1 MDYDDEEQ
9 YNEALEEEEDSLL
22 SELLK
27 LHKKLDRVRF
37 TNNSNNEP
45 NNSNKIFDGFNAL
58 MYVVIV
64 RPSLYFY
71 TKKEPVMYIV
81 NLLMLYDQH

>member
-37 TNNSNNEP
+37 TNNSNSEP
-45 NNSNKIFDGFNAL
+45 NNSSNIFDGFNAIVFGNSTPVSVFL
-58 MYVVIV
+58 NEEGTGYVYRKSIDAL
-64 RPSLYFY
+64 RPL
-71 TKKEPVMYIV
+71 
-81 NLLMLYDQH
+81 